1 MFLILFVV
9 VGYVLVGFLL
19 AIGWWGPLWGSLAG
33 VAALALGAWF
43 ISIGD
48 RRRTTWKEPAHDRT
62 RSD

>member
-48 RRRTTWKEPAHDRT
+48 RRRTTWKEARP
-62 RSD
+62 